1 MQSIL
6 LIDDEAK
13 LLKIFKSMLLKNNY
27 LVHTAA
33 NGQEARRKI
42 LENDVDVVL
51 LDVKLPDC
59 TGLEL
64 LEEFTSLYP
73 EKIYIMITA
82 YGNIENAVSAMKIG
96 AFDYIVKPVKIQ
108 ELLVVIKKAFDW
120 LLVRKENSRLKA
132 RLNKEQIDG
141 EMIGSSPSM
150 KRIFEMV
157 ELVSNSNTNVLLH
170 GESGTGKTM
179 IAEII
184 HRYSRRNNLPFI
196 PVNCA
201 ALPEQ
206 LLESELFGHV
216 KGAFSGAISDRK
228 GKFEAA
234 NGGTIFLDEIGET
247 SLAFQAKLLQVT
259 QSKTFIPVGSDT
271 LKQVNVRIIAA
282 TNKNLKKM
290 VEEGTFREDLYYRLN
305 VVDIYIPPLRERKD
319 DIVLLVHKFLEK
331 HRKRDNVDYQ
341 ISNNLMDILTNYEWP
356 GNVRELESAIERAVV
371 LSRNGHITIDG
382 LPQQIRDYSLKYSNT
397 IIDTD
402 DNAQSLPEQL
412 EEIEKQIILKALD
425 ESDGKYALAAKK
437 LGISRQ
443 SLLYKI
449 KKYFNH

>member
-13 LLKIFKSMLLKNNY
+13 LLKIFKSMLSKSNY

-42 LENDVDVVL
+42 LENEVDIVL

-59 TGLEL
+59 TGLDL
-64 LEEFTSLYP
+64 LEEFTSIYP

-82 YGNIENAVSAMKIG
+82 YGNIENAVTAMKMG

-108 ELLVVIKKAFDW
+108 ELLVVIKKAFEW
-120 LLVRKENSRLKA
+120 LHVKKENSKLKA
-132 RLNKEQIDG
+132 KLNKNQIDNK
-141 EMIGSSPSM
+141 MIGTSASM
-150 KRIFEMV
+150 KRIFEIV
-157 ELVSNSNTNVLLH
+157 ERVSETDSNILLH

-184 HRYSRRNNLPFI
+184 HKYSKRNNSPFV

-216 KGAFSGAISDRK
+216 KGAFSGAVSGRK

-259 QSKTFIPVGSDT
+259 QNKTFMPVGSDT

-331 HRKRDNVDYQ
+331 HRKRDNINYQ
-341 ISNNLMDILTNYEWP
+341 ISDNLMNILINYDWP

-371 LSRNGHITIDG
+371 LSRDGHLTFSG
-382 LPQQIRDYSLKYSNT
+382 LPQQIQDYALKYNNIKTESF
-397 IIDTD
+397 
-402 DNAQSLPEQL
+402 DNEQSLPEQL
-412 EEIEKQIILKALD
+412 EEIEKRIILKALD
-425 ESDGKYALAAKK
+425 ESHGKYSLAAKK

>member
-1 MQSIL
+1 MKNIL

-13 LLKIFKSMLLKNNY
+13 LLKIFKSMLSKNNY
-27 LVHTAA
+27 HVNTAA

-42 LENDVDVVL
+42 AECDADIVL

-64 LEEFTSLYP
+64 LEEFISYYP

-82 YGNIENAVSAMKIG
+82 YGSIENAVSAMKMG
-96 AFDYIVKPVKIQ
+96 AFDYIVKPVKFQ
-108 ELLVVIKKAFDW
+108 ELLVVINKAFEW
-120 LLVRKENSRLKA
+120 LRVKEENNQLKA
-132 RLNKEQIDG
+132 KLKINQVND
-141 EMIGSSPSM
+141 EMIGQSPSM
-150 KRIFEMV
+150 KRIFEFI
-157 ELVSNSNTNVLLH
+157 ERISESTSNVLLH

-184 HRYSRRNNLPFI
+184 HNYSKRNNLPFI

-201 ALPEQ
+201 AVPEQ

-247 SLAFQAKLLQVT
+247 SLSFQAKLLHVT
-259 QSKTFIPVGSDT
+259 QNKTFIPVGSDK
-271 LKQVNVRIIAA
+271 LKRVNVRIIAA
-282 TNKNLKKM
+282 TNRNLKKM
-290 VEEGTFREDLYYRLN
+290 VDKGTFREDLYYRLN
-305 VVDIYIPPLRERKD
+305 VVDINIPPLRERKD
-319 DIVLLVHKFLEK
+319 DIILLIHKFLEK
-331 HRKRDNVDYQ
+331 HRKKNNVDYQ
-341 ISNNLMDILTNYEWP
+341 ISDNLINVLVNYDWP
-356 GNVRELESAIERAVV
+356 GNVRELESAIERAVI
-371 LSRNGHITIDG
+371 LSKDGYLTFDG
-382 LPQQIRDYSLKYSNT
+382 LPQQIQDAAPRYDETLSERSDQEQT
-397 IIDTD
+397 
-402 DNAQSLPEQL
+402 LPEKL
-412 EEIEKQIILKALD
+412 EEIERNIILKALD
-425 ESDGKYALAAKK
+425 DSNGKYALAARK